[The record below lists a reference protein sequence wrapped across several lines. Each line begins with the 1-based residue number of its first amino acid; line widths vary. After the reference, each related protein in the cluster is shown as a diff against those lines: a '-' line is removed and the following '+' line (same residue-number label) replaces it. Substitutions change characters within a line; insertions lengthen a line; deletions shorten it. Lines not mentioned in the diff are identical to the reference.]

1 MHNLRNSQVFWSRM
15 EKQLNDVRHLLGR
28 TATSTTP
35 EVEIESCPDYIHGI
49 GKTLSV
55 PYSLFFRVEGH
66 KCSFLIY
73 ELCLFFAMPQSVF
86 YKSRRLNSTHYEF
99 LAWNKRSLSL
109 FLSNQSFM
117 VRSLNNLCNRK
128 SLFSPKKSSSTYIK
142 SGHRL
147 RWIRREYQSVFFK
160 YLFK

>member
-1 MHNLRNSQVFWSRM
+1 MHNLRKSQVFWSRM
-15 EKQLNDVRHLLGR
+15 VKQLNDVRYLLGR
-28 TATSTTP
+28 TATSTP

-55 PYSLFFRVEGH
+55 PYSISRVEGH

-73 ELCLFFAMPQSVF
+73 ELCLFFAMLQLVF
-86 YKSRRLNSTHYEF
+86 YKSRRLNSTYYEF

-128 SLFSPKKSSSTYIK
+128 SLFSRKKSSSTYIK
-142 SGHRL
+142 SGYRP
-147 RWIRREYQSVFFK
+147 RWIRREYWSVFFN

>member
-1 MHNLRNSQVFWSRM
+1 MV
-15 EKQLNDVRHLLGR
+15 KQLNDVRYLLRR
-28 TATSTTP
+28 TATSTP

-55 PYSLFFRVEGH
+55 PYSISRVEGH

-73 ELCLFFAMPQSVF
+73 ELCLFFAMLQLVF
-86 YKSRRLNSTHYEF
+86 YKSRRLNSTYYEF
-99 LAWNKRSLSL
+99 LAWKKRSLSI

-117 VRSLNNLCNRK
+117 VRSLNDLCNRK

>member
-1 MHNLRNSQVFWSRM
+1 MHNLRKSQVFWSRM
-15 EKQLNDVRHLLGR
+15 VKQLNDVRYLLGR
-28 TATSTTP
+28 TATSTL

-55 PYSLFFRVEGH
+55 PYSLFFAWRVTNVLFWFM
-66 KCSFLIY
+66 KSAF
-73 ELCLFFAMPQSVF
+73 FFAMLQSVF
-86 YKSRRLNSTHYEF
+86 YKSRRLNSTYYEF
-99 LAWNKRSLSL
+99 LAWNKRSLSI

-142 SGHRL
+142 SGHRP